1 VNRQDEQLH
10 KQLEDLE
17 RLLKEGG
24 PAVSRQELLA
34 MASLIAKVLQRNDA
48 DHHTLLRHD
57 SDLEVRLRAIE
68 NSRFFHVLRLPG
80 RFLLDWKGRFGQL
93 LLRSPLHALYL
104 KLVRPEAAAGRY
116 RLWMELERPVAE
128 RSLDRRPII
137 SIILPV
143 RNPRQDWLQAAVQSV
158 REQTYGDWQLCVCDD
173 GSSEPWVQEYFC
185 PLASADRRIVFT
197 RSPKQLGISGA
208 SNRAGESA
216 EGEYVGFLDQDDV
229 LAPEAL
235 YCFAEALQ
243 EEPAD
248 LLYSDEDYL
257 TGDGRRVQPIF
268 KPAFSPD
275 LLRCCMYMGHFLVVR
290 KEKLREIGGLRNSY
304 DGSQDYDLALR
315 MTERSASVRHIP
327 RVLYHW
333 RRHPGSTASR
343 AAAKPF
349 THEAGL
355 RALSELVQRTDGRAV
370 VEPGSTANTYRV
382 RWPVPA
388 SLKASIVIC
397 SRNPRLLA
405 RCVKS
410 IRKTTSHANFELVVV
425 QHRIGDTAEMDRLL
439 RGLGCLQI
447 PYTGAF
453 HFAAMN
459 NLAAKRA
466 GGEVLVFLND
476 DVEPLAPQW
485 LHELLAHTNRP
496 EVGPVGAKL
505 LYPSGA
511 IQHAGMAV
519 GIMQGAAHL
528 HRDTF
533 GAEHWNWLP
542 FTRNVSAV
550 TGACLAVRKAVFE
563 ELGGFDESFAV
574 NYNDVDFCL
583 RARHAGYQVVIEPA
597 AVLRHYECQSRKP
610 GVSIEEWDLFH
621 QRWGEYIEQGDPFYS
636 PWLNHSGED
645 ANLVLEHNGDAR
657 PRQGALGGKRSV
669 MDEPPA

>member
-1 VNRQDEQLH
+1 MNPQEDQLR
-10 KQLEDLE
+10 KQLADLQ

-24 PAVSRQELLA
+24 PAVSRQELLS
-34 MASLIAKVLQRNDA
+34 MASLIAEVMKRHDA
-48 DHHTLLRHD
+48 DRDTLLRHD
-57 SDLEVRLRAIE
+57 RELETRLQAIE
-68 NSRFFHVLRLPG
+68 NSRFFHALRLPG
-80 RFLLDWKGRFGQL
+80 RFLLDWRGRFGQL
-93 LLRSPLHALYL
+93 LLRSPLHTLYL
-104 KLVRPEAAAGRY
+104 KLVRPGAAAARY
-116 RLWMELERPVAE
+116 RLWLELEPPVVVRALQQRP
-128 RSLDRRPII
+128 LI

-143 RNPRQDWLQAAVQSV
+143 QNPRQDWLRAAVESV

-173 GSSEPWVQEYFC
+173 GSSGTWVREYFC
-185 PLASADRRIVFT
+185 ALAAADRRIVFT
-197 RSPKQLGISGA
+197 RSPEPLGISGA
-208 SNRAGESA
+208 GNHAGEAA

-243 EEPAD
+243 DKPAD

-257 TGDGRRVQPIF
+257 TGDGRRIQPVF

-290 KEKLREIGGLRNSY
+290 KEKLQEIGWLRSSC

-315 MTERSASVRHIP
+315 VTARPASVRHIP

-343 AAAKPF
+343 ASAKPF
-349 THEAGL
+349 THDSGL
-355 RALSELVQRTDGRAV
+355 RALSESVQETDRGAV
-370 VEPGSTANTYRV
+370 VASGSTPNTYRV
-382 RWPVPA
+382 RWPLPA

-397 SRNPRLLA
+397 SCNPRLLA

-410 IRKTTSHANFELVVV
+410 IRKTTAHANFELVVV
-425 QHRIGDTAEMDRLL
+425 AHRIGDAARMDRLL
-439 RGLGCLQI
+439 RGLDCLQV
-447 PYTGAF
+447 PYTGPF

-476 DVEPLAPQW
+476 DVEPLSPEW
-485 LHELLAHTNRP
+485 LGEMLAQANRP
-496 EVGPVGAKL
+496 GVGPVGAKL

-519 GIMQGAAHL
+519 GIMQGAGHL

-550 TGACLAVRKAVFE
+550 TGACLAVRKTVFE
-563 ELGGFDESFAV
+563 ELGGLDESFAV

-583 RARHAGYQVVIEPA
+583 RARQAGYQVIIEPA

-610 GVSIEEWDLFH
+610 GVSIAECDLFR
-621 QRWGEYIEQGDPFYS
+621 QRWGEWLERGDPFYS
-636 PWLNHSGED
+636 PWLNRSGED
-645 ANLVLEHNGDAR
+645 AGLVLDRNSEAR
-657 PRQGALGGKRSV
+657 PR
-669 MDEPPA
+669 

>member
-1 VNRQDEQLH
+1 MNRQDEQLH
-10 KQLEDLE
+10 EQLEDLE

-34 MASLIAKVLQRNDA
+34 MASLISEALKRNDA
-48 DHHTLLRHD
+48 DHNTLLRHD
-57 SDLEVRLRAIE
+57 RDLEIRLQAIE
-68 NSRFFHVLRLPG
+68 NSRFFHILRLPG

-93 LLRSPLHALYL
+93 LLRSPLHPLYL
-104 KLVRPEAAAGRY
+104 KLMRPEAAAGRY

-128 RSLDRRPII
+128 HSLDRRPVI

-143 RNPRQDWLQAAVQSV
+143 QNPRQDWLQAAVQSV
-158 REQTYGDWQLCVCDD
+158 REQTYSHWQLCVCDD
-173 GSSEPWVQEYFC
+173 GSSGTWVQEYFC
-185 PLASADRRIVFT
+185 ALADADRRIVFT
-197 RSPKQLGISGA
+197 RSPQQLGISGA

-229 LAPEAL
+229 LAPQAL

-243 EEPAD
+243 EKPAD

-257 TGDGRRVQPIF
+257 TGDGHRVQPIF

-290 KEKLREIGGLRNSY
+290 KEKLREIGWLRSSY
-304 DGSQDYDLALR
+304 DGGQDYDLALR
-315 MTERSASVRHIP
+315 VTERSRSVLHIP

-343 AAAKPF
+343 ASAKPY

-355 RALSELVQRTDGRAV
+355 RALSELVHRTDGRAV
-370 VEPGSTANTYRV
+370 VAPGSTPNTYRV

-397 SRNPRLLA
+397 SYNPRLLA
-405 RCVKS
+405 QCVKS
-410 IRKTTSHANFELVVV
+410 IRKTTSYANFELVVV
-425 QHRIGDTAEMDRLL
+425 QHRIGNTAEMDRLL
-439 RGLGCLQI
+439 RGLGCLRI
-447 PYTGAF
+447 PYTGPF

-466 GGEVLVFLND
+466 GGEALVFLND
-476 DVEPLAPQW
+476 DVEPLAPEW

-519 GIMQGAAHL
+519 GIMQGAGHL

-550 TGACLAVRKAVFE
+550 TGACLAVRKTVFE
-563 ELGGFDESFAV
+563 ELGGFDELFAV

-583 RARHAGYQVVIEPA
+583 RARQAGYEVIIEPA
-597 AVLRHYECQSRKP
+597 AVLRHYECQSRTP
-610 GVSIEEWDLFH
+610 GVSIEERDLFH
-621 QRWGEYIEQGDPFYS
+621 QRWGKWLERGDPFYS
-636 PWLNHSGED
+636 PWLNRSGED
-645 ANLVLEHNGDAR
+645 ATLVLEHNSEAR
-657 PRQGALGGKRSV
+657 LR
-669 MDEPPA
+669 

>member
-10 KQLEDLE
+10 KQLEDLQQ
-17 RLLKEGG
+17 LLKEGG

-34 MASLIAKVLQRNDA
+34 MASLIAEALKRSDT
-48 DHHTLLRHD
+48 DHNTLLRHD
-57 SDLEVRLRAIE
+57 RDLEIRLQAIE

-93 LLRSPLHALYL
+93 LLRSPLHPLYM
-104 KLVRPEAAAGRY
+104 KLVRPEAAAERY
-116 RLWMELERPVAE
+116 RLWMELERPVVA
-128 RSLDRRPII
+128 RVLQRRPLI

-143 RNPRQDWLQAAVQSV
+143 QNPRQDWLQAAVESV
-158 REQTYGDWQLCVCDD
+158 RKQTYGDWQLCVCDD
-173 GSSEPWVQEYFC
+173 GSSGTWVQEYFC
-185 PLASADRRIVFT
+185 ALAGSDRRIVFT
-197 RSPKQLGISGA
+197 RCPKQLGISGA

-243 EEPAD
+243 EKPAD
-248 LLYSDEDYL
+248 LLYSDEDYM
-257 TGDGRRVQPIF
+257 TSDGHRVQPIF

-290 KEKLREIGGLRNSY
+290 KERLQEIGWLRSSY

-315 MTERSASVRHIP
+315 VTERSRSVRHIP

-333 RRHPGSTASR
+333 RRHPDSTAFR
-343 AAAKPF
+343 ASAKPF
-349 THEAGL
+349 TDEAGL
-355 RALSELVQRTDGRAV
+355 RALSESVQRTDGRAV
-370 VEPGSTANTYRV
+370 VVPGSTPNTYRV

-405 RCVKS
+405 RCLKS
-410 IRKTTSHANFELVVV
+410 IRRTTSYANFELVVV
-425 QHRIGDTAEMDRLL
+425 QHRIGNTAEMDRLL
-439 RGLGCLQI
+439 RGLGCLRI
-447 PYTGAF
+447 PYAGPF
-453 HFAAMN
+453 HFAVMN

-466 GGEVLVFLND
+466 GGEALVFLND
-476 DVEPLAPQW
+476 DVEPLAPEW
-485 LHELLAHTNRP
+485 LGELLAHANRP

-519 GIMQGAAHL
+519 GIMQGAGHL

-550 TGACLAVRKAVFE
+550 TGACLAVRKTVFE
-563 ELGGFDESFAV
+563 ELGGFDESFAI

-583 RARHAGYQVVIEPA
+583 RARQAGYEVIIEPA
-597 AVLRHYECQSRKP
+597 AVLRHYECQTRKP
-610 GVSIEEWDLFH
+610 GVSIEERDLFH
-621 QRWGEYIEQGDPFYS
+621 QRWEAWLERGDPFYS
-636 PWLNHSGED
+636 PWLNRSGED
-645 ANLVLEHNGDAR
+645 AGLALEHNCEVR
-657 PRQGALGGKRSV
+657 PR
-669 MDEPPA
+669 